1 MIRALFIPLLCSWAV
16 LLSACGFTP
25 MHGASG
31 AAAPLANIDI
41 DLVKD
46 SRVINNQSGFLIAQR
61 LRDRVG
67 NGSETAP
74 YRLEITPRYS
84 RRRFGITGADIAS
97 RYNVSVTARWKLIDT
112 KTGKTLKRG
121 SNSST
126 VTFGAPSGP
135 YGVITADN
143 VGVEQSATETA
154 DKVIVELAQF
164 FAAKNKK

>member
-74 YRLEITPRYS
+74 YRLETKLSSSWRSFSRLKIKNENYRRAPKQVS
-84 RRRFGITGADIAS
+84 RRAARGYYWRTSFWSGSRTCEIAWGGIGEGHGS
-97 RYNVSVTARWKLIDT
+97 RC
-112 KTGKTLKRG
+112 
-121 SNSST
+121 
-126 VTFGAPSGP
+126 
-135 YGVITADN
+135 
-143 VGVEQSATETA
+143 
-154 DKVIVELAQF
+154 
-164 FAAKNKK
+164 